1 MAGKTKTDATEA
13 LKQVTYLASALKAPR
28 ITEAAARLAD
38 HARDAGW
45 THEEYLAAILDRV
58 RGLPCETLVSQ
69 RLLRTMEK
77 ARYSNSD

>member
-45 THEEYLAAILDRV
+45 THEE
-58 RGLPCETLVSQ
+58 
-69 RLLRTMEK
+69 
-77 ARYSNSD
+77 